1 MFFLLEL
8 YWNQPQDDK
17 PINAIFFKEFL
28 ASLFGKDDGG
38 KSTIN
43 SPFDVVIRFSKLSK
57 IESLE
62 LEFSGKNSS
71 NLLFEGSLMLASLDF
86 EPRTI

>member
-1 MFFLLEL
+1 MDEQVRED
-8 YWNQPQDDK
+8 NQEPQDDK
-17 PINAIFFKEFL
+17 PINAIFFKESL

-38 KSTIN
+38 KRTIN
-43 SPFDVVIRFSKLSK
+43 SPFDIVIKLSNLSK
-57 IESLE
+57 MESWE
-62 LEFSGKNSS
+62 LKFNGKNSS